1 MSKVTQN
8 EAQALT
14 LERLDA
20 KLDEVETLI
29 IELGLSK
36 NQQGVLQWMIDD
48 MWKDIK
54 KNVDIEQRCRAYEQR
69 IGADDLINQISDT
82 LCEVDADFLCEVAN
96 KVLAARH
103 SVAGSDEHGY
113 DLILQENADV

>member
-1 MSKVTQN
+1 MSTREATQ
-8 EAQALT
+8 AQT
-14 LERLDA
+14 LERLDN
-20 KLDEVETLI
+20 KLDEVETLV

-36 NQQGVLQWMIDD
+36 NQQVHLVSKVYD
-48 MWKDIK
+48 MWQDIK
-54 KNVDIEQRCRAYEQR
+54 AGVEIEARCRAYEQR

-82 LCEVDADFLCEVAN
+82 LCEVPADFLCEVAN

-113 DLILQENADV
+113 DLILQENQDV

>member
-1 MSKVTQN
+1 MSTATQDQ
-8 EAQALT
+8 AQAQT

-20 KLDEVETLI
+20 KLDEVETLV

-36 NQQGVLQWMIDD
+36 NQQVYLVSKIYD
-48 MWKDIK
+48 MWRDIK
-54 KNVDIEQRCRAYEQR
+54 STVEIEQRCRAYEQR

-82 LCEVDADFLCEVAN
+82 LCEVPADFLCEVAN

-113 DLILQENADV
+113 DLILQENQDV